1 MSWGISPNA
10 TEKEKIFTNFADC
23 IQGMN
28 SVCEIDYSAYSQI
41 WDMGRE
47 LADKEYQ
54 QGRADENK
62 RVVEI
67 LHNFYEVRN
76 PEQNA
81 FMDRLVMEVMR
92 EQLKEQNKKE
102 EPNMAPQI

>member
-1 MSWGISPNA
+1 MAIDEICNRNNCMEVVA
-10 TEKEKIFTNFADC
+10 KEPC
-23 IQGMN
+23 ML
-28 SVCEIDYSAYSQI
+28 CEA
-41 WDMGRE
+41 M
-47 LADKEYQ
+47 YQ

-92 EQLKEQNKKE
+92 EQLKEHKNG
-102 EPNMAPQI
+102 